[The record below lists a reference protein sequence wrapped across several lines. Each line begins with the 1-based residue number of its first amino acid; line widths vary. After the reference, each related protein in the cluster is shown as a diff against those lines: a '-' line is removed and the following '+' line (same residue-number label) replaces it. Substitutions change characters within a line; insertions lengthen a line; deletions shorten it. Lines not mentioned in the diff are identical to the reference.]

1 MNEIIQQEY
10 KKLYRVSRITLI
22 VTTLAFV
29 ISPFLFSLLMDGS
42 LPSLSGFLKGILRVA
57 PIYFPVAIVEFLVYA
72 PMLGKVGTP
81 IAFVT
86 GEITNLK
93 IPCVMNARDLAKTP
107 SGSMENE
114 VVSTIS
120 VCISALV
127 IMSVVFLG
135 VVAMIPLTPV
145 LQSETLR
152 PAYEVVIPA
161 LFGALGFKY
170 FKKSLLLTS
179 LPLFATAIL
188 CIAVPAVISQTSMLL
203 IPVGGLALLFGFI
216 LYKKGKLDALEEEV
230 GL

>member
-1 MNEIIQQEY
+1 MNETIQREY
-10 KKLYRVSRITLI
+10 EKLYRVSRITLI
-22 VTTLAFV
+22 VTTLSFV
-29 ISPFLFSLLMDGS
+29 ASPFLFSFFMDGS
-42 LPSLSGFLKGILRVA
+42 LPNLSGFLKGILRVA

-93 IPCVMNARDLAKTP
+93 IPCVMNARDLAKTQ
-107 SGSMENE
+107 SGTMENE
-114 VVSTIS
+114 VVSTIAT
-120 VCISALV
+120 CISALV
-127 IMSVVFLG
+127 IMGMVFLG
-135 VVAMIPLTPV
+135 VVAMIPLTPI
-145 LQSETLR
+145 LQSETLK
-152 PAYEVVIPA
+152 PAYDVVIPA

-170 FKKSLLLTS
+170 FKKSLALTS
-179 LPLFATAIL
+179 LPLLATAVL

-216 LYKKGKLDALEEEV
+216 LYKKGKLDALEEEA